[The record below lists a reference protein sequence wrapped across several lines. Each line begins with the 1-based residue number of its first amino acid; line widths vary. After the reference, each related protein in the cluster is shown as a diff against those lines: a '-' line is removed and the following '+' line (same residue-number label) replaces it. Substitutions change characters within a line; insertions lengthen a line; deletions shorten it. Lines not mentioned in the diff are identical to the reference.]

1 MSRQTQ
7 VVAHYRE
14 GLNQPLKITSNGYM
28 LVGNDECIAFYFD
41 TDSRAWVEASSYTD
55 EDYPCVYILGA
66 GEEED
71 MLEVSFPEFKGW
83 RYHSSSGGKSIGIC
97 LVNRAKER

>member
-7 VVAHYRE
+7 VVAHYQE
-14 GLNQPLKITSNGYM
+14 GWNQPLKITSKGYM
-28 LVGNDECIAFYFD
+28 LVGNDECVAFYFD
-41 TDSRAWVEASSYTD
+41 TDSRAWVEASSFTD
-55 EDYPCVYILGA
+55 GDSPCVYIV

-71 MLEVSFPEFKGW
+71 EDMLEISFPEFKVW
-83 RYHSSSGGKSIGIC
+83 RYHSGSSGKSIGTC